1 MPRSRSILTQEQIQ
15 NPDKYANDGVKDKS
29 ILHEIEFMVSTLET
43 IDYAVFDY
51 LNERI
56 NLSTTSNSGFKKVP
70 IIWASAE
77 RSFQIKGNK
86 DLRDIEETL
95 ILPMM
100 TIERKSVTK
109 DLDKRAIP
117 YANIPP
123 HSDARGGTITIAR
136 RINQKKTAEFQNNMS
151 RQKFIAGTVTGVG
164 LGQNTFPTIV
174 NKKTVYETITIPLP
188 VWVTAT
194 YEISLKSEYQQQMN
208 DLVTPLIRQGGLNS
222 MPHRLKRDG
231 HKYEAFIKGDFVNN
245 SNTNALEMNQR
256 MYETVITMEVL
267 GYLIGDGPNDER
279 PKVVVRENAVE
290 VRIPREHVILGDINE
305 YLGAEGFYRE

>member
-1 MPRSRSILTQEQIQ
+1 MPRSRSILTQDQIQ

-29 ILHEIEFMVSTLET
+29 ILHEIEFMSSTLET
-43 IDYAVFDY
+43 IDYAVYDY
-51 LNERI
+51 MNERM
-56 NLSTTSNSGFKKVP
+56 NLGTTSNSGFKKMP
-70 IIWASAE
+70 IVWASAE

-86 DLRDIEETL
+86 DLRDKEETL
-95 ILPMM
+95 ILPLM

-117 YANIPP
+117 YANVPP
-123 HSDARGGTITIAR
+123 QADVKGGTVTIAR

-151 RQKFIAGTVTGVG
+151 RRKYVNGTVSGRSG
-164 LGQNTFPTIV
+164 GQNTYPGIV

-194 YEISLKSEYQQQMN
+194 YEISIKSEYQQQMN
-208 DLVTPLIRQGGLNS
+208 DLMTPLIRQGGMNS
-222 MPHRLKRDG
+222 MPHRLQRDG
-231 HKYEAFIKGDFVNN
+231 HKYEAFIRGEFVNN

-267 GYLIGDGPNDER
+267 GYLVGDGPNEER

-290 VRIPREHVILGDINE
+290 VQIPREHVILGDINE
-305 YLGAEGFYRE
+305 YLGDNGFYRE

>member
-1 MPRSRSILTQEQIQ
+1 MPRSRSILTQEQIE
-15 NPDKYANDGVKDKS
+15 NPDKYDNTGVEDKS
-29 ILHEIEFMVSTLET
+29 ILHEIEFMSSTLET
-43 IDYAVFDY
+43 IDYAVYDY
-51 LNERI
+51 MNERMK
-56 NLSTTSNSGFKKVP
+56 LTATSNSGFKKIP
-70 IIWASAE
+70 IVWASAE

-86 DLRDIEETL
+86 DLRDKEETL

-123 HSDARGGTITIAR
+123 QADVRGGSITIAR
-136 RINQKKTAEFQNNMS
+136 RINQKKTAEFQDNLA
-151 RQKFIAGTVTGVG
+151 RRKYADGTVTGKG
-164 LGQNTFPTIV
+164 MGQNTFPKIV
-174 NKKTVYETITIPLP
+174 DKRTVYETITIPLP

-208 DLVTPLIRQGGLNS
+208 DLVTPMIRQGGMNS

-267 GYLIGDGPNDER
+267 GYLIGDGPNEEQ

-290 VRIPREHVILGDINE
+290 VKIPREHVILGDINE
-305 YLGAEGFYRE
+305 YLSDEGFYRD